1 MEPERLLRY
10 QGPFR
15 TQGVLPLER
24 GLRFLAPFPL
34 APGPLEGV
42 EEGRFLGQAL
52 LPATP
57 EGGVA
62 EAWLGQDLRA
72 RLVREVALLSQGRR
86 RPLTAWRPAWK
97 TLTPTPSACSSP
109 KPFPRASGWTSPAR
123 SSCRRGTASE
133 AVLDPMEARSFRY
146 RLTLPR

>member
-1 MEPERLLRY
+1 M
-10 QGPFR
+10 
-15 TQGVLPLER
+15 ER

-34 APGPLEGV
+34 APGPLEVV

-72 RLVREVALLSQGRR
+72 RLVREVALLSQGEKEATYRVETR
-86 RPLTAWRPAWK
+86 LENPYPYPVRLLLAET
-97 TLTPTPSACSSP
+97 
-109 KPFPRASGWTSPAR
+109 FPRGFRLDFPGAVLLPEGYR
-123 SSCRRGTASE
+123 LE